1 MYSLELAQFIFKSSK
16 ESLCRLKDGIVL
28 NSNHKENNCYYSV
41 KKKLEK
47 ISKQFTCNLRKH
59 NHFVCQIIK
68 IVRNTTTLTNQVET
82 VETENK
88 SRMTVINSK
97 EKGNY
102 LLFYKI
108 IPILCAIVLCTILS
122 VIAILVYMVS
132 IAKL

>member
-1 MYSLELAQFIFKSSK
+1 MELAQLIFKSSK
-16 ESLCRLKDGIVL
+16 ESLCRLRDGIFL
-28 NSNHKENNCYYSV
+28 NTIHEENSCYYTV
-41 KKKLEK
+41 KKIFQK
-47 ISKQFTCNLRKH
+47 ISKKIKCNLRKD

-68 IVRNTTTLTNQVET
+68 IYGNTTTLTNQVET